1 MSQQRE
7 KVSMDRIGR
16 VRGRL
21 DAARV
26 DLHRHL
32 KPDADLDGV
41 LDTIRE
47 LELLLHPAPPAGQE
61 SPIVVAKKATRARR
75 RDRLRSDR
83 RT

>member
-1 MSQQRE
+1 MSPQRE
-7 KVSMDRIGR
+7 KVSVDRVGR

-26 DLHRHL
+26 DLQRHL

-47 LELLLHPAPPAGQE
+47 LELLLHPAPPVARDA
-61 SPIVVAKKATRARR
+61 PIVVAKKASRARR
-75 RDRLRSDR
+75 RDRLRSAR